1 MFRCNIAGSMAEGG
15 LLSEVIVRPR
25 SLEDHLSE
33 FPFRLLDTPCD
44 EQVLIK
50 LTAHFSEWQCQLATA
65 LQLTDVEVKD
75 IEEGW
80 PRDLERQRVQ
90 MFKRW
95 RRNLSS
101 QATYR

>member
-1 MFRCNIAGSMAEGG
+1 MAEGG
-15 LLSEVIVRPR
+15 LLSESIVRPR
-25 SLEDHLSE
+25 SIEDHLSE
-33 FPFRLLDTPCD
+33 FPPRLLDTPCD

-75 IEEGW
+75 IEERW
-80 PRDLERQRVQ
+80 RDPERQRVE
-90 MFKRW
+90 MIKKW
-95 RRNLSS
+95 RRDFSS